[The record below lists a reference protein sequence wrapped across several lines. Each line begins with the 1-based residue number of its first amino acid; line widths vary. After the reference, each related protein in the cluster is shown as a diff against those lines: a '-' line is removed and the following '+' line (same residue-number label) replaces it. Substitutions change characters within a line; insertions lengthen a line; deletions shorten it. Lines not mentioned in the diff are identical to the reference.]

1 MIRSL
6 YSGIGGMNNFQ
17 TKLDVIGNNISNVNT
32 FGFKKGRVTFNDL
45 VSQQLAG
52 ASSPQEGQRGGTNPR
67 QVGLGGSTASID
79 TINTQGSLQSTGRDL
94 DMAISGDGFFQVAD
108 GGQNFYT
115 RAGNFY
121 LDENGMLV
129 NADGLRLQGYG
140 VGDDGAIDEAAG
152 VGDLFIPA
160 GEQVDPEATTV
171 VNVRGNLNSDTLN
184 NTDADVDDNSAA
196 AAPTSG
202 DPLADNQRSLR
213 FFVTDPLGGEL
224 EIRGVFTRTDSDNWD
239 LQLQNQNEDGEW
251 VDLGTST
258 GFNFEDDT
266 DGSARGRLP
275 EGGNSFTLEAG
286 DLAGLGGPWT
296 GHGDD
301 LTIDLQNVTQFSS
314 PSTVEV
320 ESRNGSTDGTLES
333 YTVSETGEINGVFS
347 NGEVRLLGQV
357 ALVNFNNPSGLA
369 KAGSNL
375 FEVSNNSGEPQ
386 VGLAGIGGRGTL
398 VGATLEM
405 SNVDLSEEF
414 AEMIVSQRGF
424 QANTRM
430 ITTSD
435 EILQEL
441 INLKR

>member
-52 ASSPQEGQRGGTNPR
+52 ASSPQEGERGGTNPR

-160 GEQVDPEATTV
+160 GEQVDPEATSQV
-171 VNVRGNLNSDTLN
+171 DLRGNLN
-184 NTDADVDDNSAA
+184 ADSEIGEERTV
-196 AAPTSG
+196 
-202 DPLADNQRSLR
+202 R
-213 FFVTDPLGGEL
+213 FFITDPLGGEQ
-224 EIRGVFTRTDSDNWD
+224 EIRLLMTKTAENEWDYSLEYWDNDIEDWD
-239 LQLQNQNEDGEW
+239 ILPDIGQGFFDFSGTEDGVSRGRMNLDNLELI
-251 VDLGTST
+251 VEDLG
-258 GFNFEDDT
+258 FI
-266 DGSARGRLP
+266 
-275 EGGNSFTLEAG
+275 
-286 DLAGLGGPWT
+286 GGPWE
-296 GHGDD
+296 GHEGS
-301 LTIDLQNVTQFSS
+301 LNLNLSNVTQFSS
-314 PSTVEV
+314 RSTVEV
-320 ESRNGSTDGTLES
+320 ESRNGSSDGTLES
-333 YTVSETGEINGVFS
+333 YTVSETGEINGIFS

-357 ALVNFNNPSGLA
+357 ALVNFNNPSGLS

-386 VGLAGIGGRGTL
+386 VGLAGIGGRGSL